1 MEGFF
6 RLVKCCVVLAM
17 GLMLCGC
24 IHSDNERRG
33 VVDGRYWCERV
44 ADDPTQPYIDE
55 LRSELLALG
64 PDVSEEE
71 AAVLAEVSV
80 RHAEYIRRKWNMV
93 RPIELHNTLVNT
105 GLRPR
110 GLCYQ
115 CAEAMYE
122 RLHALDLKTF
132 DLHWGVAHK
141 GDLWLEHSGVIV
153 TAKGRPF
160 DDGVVVDAWRHSG
173 RLRWARVTGDRYP
186 WVEMMKWK
194 YPDTVRLA
202 QETAVARRGPE
213 APKPGEGKPA
223 EGAAEPAAGRID
235 SAKEDAGAHQDVS
248 HGPTEGPSNARPGQR
263 VDSLTGSRADAGRAA
278 SVGAPS
284 VTPVATPL
292 ATPVSPRKQLS
303 AMVTTRSYG
312 Q

>member
-1 MEGFF
+1 MEGDRF
-6 RLVKCCVVLAM
+6 LACGVAVVLAAAL
-17 GLMLCGC
+17 GGC
-24 IHSDNERRG
+24 IHSDSERSG
-33 VVDGRYWCERV
+33 VVDGHYWTERV

-71 AAVLAEVSV
+71 ATVLADVAV
-80 RHAEYIRRKWNMV
+80 HHAEHIRRKWGMV
-93 RPIELHNTLVNT
+93 RPIELHNTLVNL

-122 RLHALDLKTF
+122 RLHALDLKTV

-160 DDGVVVDAWRHSG
+160 EDGVVVDAWRHSG

-186 WVEMMKWK
+186 WVEMIKWK
-194 YPDTVRLA
+194 YPDAVRLA
-202 QETAVARRGPE
+202 QDARPQMPQEVREQRQAEVEAV
-213 APKPGEGKPA
+213 
-223 EGAAEPAAGRID
+223 PAAGRMER
-235 SAKEDAGAHQDVS
+235 AREEAGKVNDVS
-248 HGPTEGPSNARPGQR
+248 RAPAQTQPAQR
-263 VDSLTGSRADAGRAA
+263 VESLTGGRADAG
-278 SVGAPS
+278 
-284 VTPVATPL
+284 
-292 ATPVSPRKQLS
+292 
-303 AMVTTRSYG
+303 
-312 Q
+312 

>member
-1 MEGFF
+1 MEGISGLF
-6 RLVKCCVVLAM
+6 KCGVVVTLAAAL
-17 GLMLCGC
+17 GGC
-24 IHSDNERRG
+24 IRSDYERRG
-33 VVDGRYWCERV
+33 IVDGRYWCERV

-71 AAVLAEVSV
+71 ATVLAEVSV
-80 RHAEYIRRKWNMV
+80 RHAEYIRRKWGMV
-93 RPIELHNTLVNT
+93 RPIELHNTLVNL

-160 DDGVVVDAWRHSG
+160 EDGVVVDAWRHSG

-186 WVEMMKWK
+186 WVEMIKWK
-194 YPDTVRLA
+194 YPDTARLA
-202 QETAVARRGPE
+202 GETAVARRE
-213 APKPGEGKPA
+213 
-223 EGAAEPAAGRID
+223 
-235 SAKEDAGAHQDVS
+235 AGAPERGGQDAVPAGARVRETGGREAGSGDADGVS
-248 HGPTEGPSNARPGQR
+248 PGAPEERPVQR
-263 VDSLTGSRADAGRAA
+263 VDSRTGSRADAGRASSA
-278 SVGAPS
+278 GPAPT
-284 VTPVATPL
+284 VAMPPPTPAP
-292 ATPVSPRKQLS
+292 PGKQLS
-303 AMVTTRSYG
+303 AIVTTRPNR